1 MSNQSFYDGL
11 ETRDPEVREAELLA
25 ALPAQVAN
33 AKASALGL
41 AEILA
46 DVEPAAIVSRDAL
59 AGLPVLRKSELA
71 ERQRSAPPLGDMTA
85 VTAGE
90 ASRLFTSPG
99 PIYELETARADY
111 WRCARALFAAGFRAG
126 EIAHNSFSYHLTPGG
141 WILDNG
147 LRTLGCAVIPAGIG
161 NTEQQVA
168 AMAQFRPT
176 GWAGTPDYLKTILD
190 KADELGV
197 DVSSVNKAMV
207 TGGALFPSMRAEYAE
222 RGVAVL
228 QCYATADVGLIA
240 YETPAQDGMV
250 LDEHLIV
257 EIVRPGTGE
266 PVADGEVGE
275 VVVTTL
281 NPDYPLI
288 RLATGDL
295 SAMMQGQSP
304 CGRTNRR
311 IKGWMGRADQAAKV
325 KGMFVRPEQVEQV
338 RQRHPEIL
346 KARLEVG
353 RQGSMDVMTLKCE
366 CDSAASELSDAIVAS
381 LRDVTK
387 LAGTVEIVA
396 PGGLPNDGKV
406 VDDVRDYQA

>member
-25 ALPAQVAN
+25 ALPAQIAN
-33 AKASALGL
+33 AKTNAPGL

-46 DVEPAAIVSRDAL
+46 DVDPAAIVSRDAL
-59 AGLPVLRKSELA
+59 AGVPVLRKGELA
-71 ERQRSAPPLGDMTA
+71 ERQRSAPPLGGMTA
-85 VTAGE
+85 VTIGR

-99 PIYELETARADY
+99 PIYELETDRPDY
-111 WRCARALFAAGFRAG
+111 WRCARALFAAGFRPG
-126 EIAHNSFSYHLTPGG
+126 DVAHNSFSYHLTPGG

-295 SAMMQGQSP
+295 SAMMEGQSP

-353 RQGSMDVMTLKCE
+353 RQGAMDVMTLKCE
-366 CDSAASELSDAIVAS
+366 CQDAGSGLSDAIVAS
-381 LRDVTK
+381 LKDVTK

>member
-11 ETRDPEVREAELLA
+11 ETRDPEVRESELLA
-25 ALPAQVAN
+25 ALPAQIAN
-33 AKASALGL
+33 AKASAPGL

-46 DVEPAAIVSRDAL
+46 DVDPAAIVSRDAL
-59 AGLPVLRKSELA
+59 AGVPVLRKGELA
-71 ERQRSAPPLGDMTA
+71 ERQRSAPPLGGMTA
-85 VTAGE
+85 VTIGQ

-99 PIYELETARADY
+99 PIYELETERPDY
-111 WRCARALFAAGFRAG
+111 WRCARGLFAAGFRPG
-126 EIAHNSFSYHLTPGG
+126 DVAHNSFSYHLTPGG

-190 KADELGV
+190 KADELGA

-295 SAMMQGQSP
+295 SAMMEGPSP

-353 RQGSMDVMTLKCE
+353 RQGSVDVMTLKCE
-366 CDSAASELSDAIVAS
+366 CQDGGAELSDAIVAS
-381 LRDVTK
+381 LKDVTK
-387 LAGTVEIVA
+387 LAGTVEFVA